1 VKLRFGRLSTLGLTL
16 VAMSSFATA
25 LAATPAATPSSAPTP
40 TQSTPA
46 GISTPSGSLTL
57 TVEQP
62 DKPGGDL
69 LLVIGVPREFD
80 RAADPDAP
88 FTVTVTQDGVVVPV
102 TADRRTSALSVAL
115 VVDTS
120 GSMRGESIRAAKAAA
135 DQFLAALPADAEVSV
150 SSFGATVSTASPFT
164 ADRAEAKRQI
174 ARFTARGETAL
185 RDAIVQAIGS
195 LSGRT
200 GRRALIVLSDGADT
214 VSKASTDV
222 AFKTVKDSGI
232 AVHAV
237 VLQNAVA
244 AADAGGVDPSAELS
258 SLTAVSNGSLITSAS
273 PDKLDEAFNTIAGV
287 VGSPVVAALPASID
301 PGRLMEVVVTR
312 TFASGE
318 QVWNASIGEPIVA
331 VAPSSAAEALPP
343 ASGKVAPQPTITVV
357 PKERSANAGRWLVLG
372 AGAIFASML
381 TAGWLL
387 VMRQPK
393 RHLAAEYGVER
404 PSILTSVS
412 GGIESGAERLVRRH
426 DRGNRLRALLQGT
439 GWSIQPGSF
448 LAAVALFTIAVSL
461 LMLGF
466 AGFLLAVIA
475 VCAVPLMTYLI
486 VRTVSDR
493 RCKQFQEQFEGTL
506 QLMANSLRAGYGV
519 NQAMDT
525 IARES
530 AAPTSVEFYRALQ
543 EARLGQDLIVALR
556 EMAGRVRSNDL
567 EWVIDAIEVN
577 RDVGGN
583 LSELFASVADTVRAR
598 GRLARQVKALSAE
611 GRLSALILAVLPFIV
626 FGLLSVIN
634 PEYVKTLAEPGIGR
648 WLIVATLTLMSIGV
662 VWLKKVI
669 RIEL

>member
-16 VAMSSFATA
+16 AVMSSFATA
-25 LAATPAATPSSAPTP
+25 LAATPASTP
-40 TQSTPA
+40 TNDPA
-46 GISTPSGSLTL
+46 GVSTRSDTLTL

-62 DKPGGDL
+62 DGRGGDP
-69 LLVIGVPREFD
+69 LLVIGMPREFD

-88 FTVTVTQDGVVVPV
+88 FSVTVTQDGVVVPV
-102 TADRRTSALSVAL
+102 TSERRTSALSVAL
-115 VVDTS
+115 VIDTS

-135 DQFLAALPADAEVSV
+135 EQFLTALPDDAEVSV
-150 SSFGATVSTASPFT
+150 SSFGATVSKASPFS
-164 ADRAEAKRQI
+164 ADRAQAKRQI

-200 GRRALIVLSDGADT
+200 GRRALVVLSDGADT
-214 VSKASTDV
+214 VSKASADS
-222 AFKTVKDSGI
+222 AFNTVKDSGI

-244 AADAGGVDPSAELS
+244 AADAGGVDPSAELAGLS
-258 SLTAVSNGSLITSAS
+258 SLSKGSLITSAS
-273 PDKLDEAFNTIAGV
+273 PDKLGQAFDTIAGV
-287 VGSPVVAALPASID
+287 VGSPVVATLPASID
-301 PGRLMEVVVTR
+301 PERLIDVVVTR
-312 TFASGE
+312 KFAGGD
-318 QVWNASIGEPIVA
+318 QAWTASIGEPTPV
-331 VAPSSAAEALPP
+331 VAPSSAAEASAPTT
-343 ASGKVAPQPTITVV
+343 GKITPQPTKSIE
-357 PKERSANAGRWLVLG
+357 PKARSNNGGRWLILG
-372 AGAIFASML
+372 AGAIFVSML

-404 PSILTSVS
+404 QSILSSVS

-426 DRGNRLRALLQGT
+426 DRSNRLRALLQGT

-448 LAAVALFTIAVSL
+448 LAAVALSTIAASL

-466 AGFLLAVIA
+466 AGVLLAVVA
-475 VCAVPLMTYLI
+475 LLAVPLATYLI
-486 VRTVSDR
+486 VRTVSNR

-556 EMAGRVRSNDL
+556 EMAGRVRSDDL

-611 GRLSALILAVLPFIV
+611 GRLSALILAALPFIV

-634 PEYVKTLAEPGIGR
+634 PEYVGTLTEAGVGR
-648 WLIVATLTLMSIGV
+648 WLMFGALAMMGIGV
-662 VWLKKVI
+662 VWLKKII